1 MRFRPVASLL
11 GLVLIAL
18 GLSMAACGLA
28 GWGMGDPL
36 RAVDALGWSG
46 LVSLAAGL
54 AMWLGNRNMT
64 ELSRREGFGV
74 VAFGWIAASIAGAI
88 PFVLSGVIPGWT
100 AAVFE
105 TMSGFTTT
113 GASVIRVT
121 EVVPRGILL
130 WRSLTHFY
138 GGMGVL
144 VLVVAI
150 LPLVGTG
157 GMQLFRAEMPGP
169 MKDRLTPRIAGTA
182 KRLWAVYVMLVVLEA
197 ALLRLGGMSWFDAA
211 CHAFATVATGGFS
224 TRTASVG
231 DFGSLYIEAVIVVFM
246 VASGMNFALHYRALR
261 GQPGVYLRDSEFKLY
276 LVILA
281 AGSLLVAA
289 CLLIS
294 GVASTLGGALRSATF
309 AAASIMTTTGFATD
323 DFDRWPGFAR
333 LILFLLMFVG
343 GCAGSTGGSIKV
355 VRILLAIRALGREV
369 LRWMRP
375 QAVMSIKVGHV
386 AVDAEMIMNVVTFVL
401 TYVAIFT
408 GATVLMTLHFGNDWI
423 SAASSVAA
431 TLGNVGPGFNVVGP
445 MANYADIPDSGLGLL
460 AVLMLFGRLELY
472 TVLVLLIPS
481 FWRR

>member
-1 MRFRPVASLL
+1 MRLRPVASLL
-11 GLVLIAL
+11 GLVLLAL
-18 GLSMAACGLA
+18 GLSMEACAAA
-28 GWGMGDPL
+28 GWWMGDPL
-36 RAVDALGWSG
+36 YAVDALRWSG
-46 LVSLAAGL
+46 LASMAVGLPLWLAT
-54 AMWLGNRNMT
+54 RHET

-74 VAFGWIAASIAGAI
+74 VAFGWIASSLAGAV
-88 PFVLSGVIPGWT
+88 PYVLSGVIPGWM

-113 GASVIRVT
+113 GASVIPVV
-121 EVVPRGILL
+121 EDVPRGILL

-169 MKDRLTPRIAGTA
+169 TKDRLTPRIAGTA
-182 KRLWAVYVMLVVLEA
+182 KRLWAVYVGLVGLEA
-197 ALLRLGGMSWFDAA
+197 GLLRLGGMGWFDAW

-231 DFGSLYIEAVIVVFM
+231 EFGSLYIEIVIVVFM

-261 GQPGVYLRDSEFKLY
+261 GQPGAYGRDSEFKFY
-276 LVILA
+276 LAILGA
-281 AGSLLVAA
+281 ASVLVAA
-289 CLLIS
+289 SLLLS
-294 GVASTLGGALRSATF
+294 GAVPTPGRALRDAVF
-309 AAASIMTTTGFATD
+309 ASASIMTTTGFATA

-333 LILFLLMFVG
+333 LVLLFLMFIG
-343 GCAGSTGGSIKV
+343 GCAGSTGGSVKV
-355 VRILLAIRALGREV
+355 VRILVTLRALGREV
-369 LRWMRP
+369 RRWLRP
-375 QAVMSIKVGHV
+375 QAVMSVKVAHV

-401 TYVAIFT
+401 TYLAIFA
-408 GATVLMTLHFGNDWI
+408 GATVLMSLHFGNDWI

-431 TLGNVGPGFNVVGP
+431 TLGNVGPGFNLVGP
-445 MANYADIPDSGLGLL
+445 MANYAEIPPVGQGLL
-460 AVLMLFGRLELY
+460 TVLMLLGRLELY
-472 TVLVLLIPS
+472 TILVLFIPS